1 MIALAVIGALAWVVI
16 VLVAWT
22 CCATASWADEWD
34 AHDAG
39 CDIASQVDAL
49 VCSFHDVDV

>member
-1 MIALAVIGALAWVVI
+1 MIVMAVLGALAWAGI
-16 VLVAWT
+16 ILVAWSS
-22 CCATASWADEWD
+22 CAAASWADEWD

-39 CDIASQVDAL
+39 CNIATPVDAL